1 MFLNFFYETFA
12 LGVKS
17 IRLHKLRSLL
27 TTLGIIIGVAAV
39 IIMVAIGEGAKQAA
53 LEQLRQLGAKN
64 IVVRSV
70 VPPENTD
77 SSSKTTRV
85 LEYGLKRADLR
96 NIKSTFRF
104 ADPDDPDVFFD
115 SRGGPSPLAYVVPLR
130 DTQQKVFVR
139 DQRFSANPIGT
150 VPQIFDV
157 LNLPLD
163 RGRYFT
169 MIDLRSR
176 EHVCVVGATAAQ
188 QMFPYEDPLGKRIQV
203 GSAGTGTVFLE
214 VVGVLEKTGLRPGSG
229 FISRDINMDIYFP
242 LTVAQTI
249 FSDTIVRM
257 TSGSFERKVIELSE
271 IWLQVNSETQVE
283 SLAAIADNTVAPNHL
298 ISKDYEVKVPIEIL
312 RLAENQNR
320 MFNFLMG
327 GIASLSLI
335 VGGIGIMNIMLAS
348 VTERTKEIGIR
359 RALGA
364 KRQHIILQ
372 FLIETTVVSLV
383 GGVIGIGL
391 GASFAVALPIIVSYV
406 STQPYPTKIAAW
418 SIVGS
423 FWISVLIGIGFGLY
437 PAVTAARMNPIEALR
452 HE

>member
-1 MFLNFFYETFA
+1 
-12 LGVKS
+12 
-17 IRLHKLRSLL
+17 
-27 TTLGIIIGVAAV
+27 
-39 IIMVAIGEGAKQAA
+39 
-53 LEQLRQLGAKN
+53 
-64 IVVRSV
+64 
-70 VPPENTD
+70 
-77 SSSKTTRV
+77 
-85 LEYGLKRADLR
+85 
-96 NIKSTFRF
+96 
-104 ADPDDPDVFFD
+104 
-115 SRGGPSPLAYVVPLR
+115 
-130 DTQQKVFVR
+130 
-139 DQRFSANPIGT
+139 GT
-150 VPQIFDV
+150 VPQVFDV
-157 LNLPLD
+157 LNLPLE

-169 MIDLRSR
+169 MVDLRSR
-176 EHVCVVGATAAQ
+176 EWVCVIGANAAQ

-203 GSAGTGTVFLE
+203 GSAGSGTVFLE

-229 FISRDINMDIYFP
+229 FINRDIDMDIYFP

-257 TSGSFERKVIELSE
+257 TSGTFERKVIELSE
-271 IWLQVNSETQVE
+271 IWLQANSVEHVE
-283 SLAAIADNTVAPNHL
+283 SLAAIAENTVGPNHL
-298 ISKDYEVKVPIEIL
+298 VNKDYEVKVPIEIL
-312 RLAENQNR
+312 RNAERLNR
-320 MFNFLMG
+320 MFNFVMG

-364 KRQHIILQ
+364 KRRHIVLQ

-391 GASFAVALPIIVSYV
+391 GTTCATTLPIIVHFLSA
-406 STQPYPTKIAAW
+406 QDYPTKIAAW